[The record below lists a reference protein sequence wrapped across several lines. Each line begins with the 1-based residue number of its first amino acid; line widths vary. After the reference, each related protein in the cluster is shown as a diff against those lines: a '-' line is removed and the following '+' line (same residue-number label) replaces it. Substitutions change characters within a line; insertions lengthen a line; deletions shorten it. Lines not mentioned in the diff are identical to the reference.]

1 MSRNEP
7 QITEIA
13 SYLAAALPT
22 EGTEPEQA
30 VQAWRHTLRYARQ
43 SGVIEPLTEMI
54 REDADGDERIARYCE
69 ELRS

>member
-13 SYLAAALPT
+13 SYLAATVPT
-22 EGTEPEQA
+22 PDSEPEQA
-30 VQAWRHTLRYARQ
+30 VQAWRHTLRYARDT
-43 SGVIEPLTEMI
+43 GAIEPLTEML
-54 REDADGDERIARYCE
+54 RGDAPDDARVARYIE

>member
-22 EGTEPEQA
+22 EGAEPEEA
-30 VQAWRHTLRYARQ
+30 KQAWRHSLRYARK
-43 SGVIEPLTEMI
+43 SGAI
-54 REDADGDERIARYCE
+54 DRIAGMLRNDPRTDEQIRQYAD
-69 ELRS
+69 ELTR

>member
-1 MSRNEP
+1 MSRTEP

-22 EGTEPEQA
+22 AGTETEDA
-30 VQAWRHTLRYARQ
+30 KQAWRQTLRYARR
-43 SGVIEPLTEMI
+43 SGVIQPLTDMI
-54 REDADGDERIARYCE
+54 REDAPNDERIARYCE